1 MAFPIDSYL
10 PDIAAAL
17 SANKAVLLKAEP
29 GAGKTTQVPR
39 YLLDHFR
46 KILVIEPRRLAAKLS
61 AEWVAE
67 QCGTKVG
74 GLVGYQIR
82 LESRK
87 SAETRLVYVTEGILT
102 RLFMSDP
109 SLADYDLIVLDEFH
123 ERHVHSDIALTLV
136 KKLQEKRSDLKLLVM
151 SATLEQTLLQA
162 YLGQVPSFDVPGRV
176 FPVSV
181 VYRPFANEIP
191 VAQRVSAAVQE
202 MLKDPACQGNILVFL
217 AGAGQIAQCA
227 AHLDASLPRDLDV
240 IPLSAEQSG
249 NYSRIVANPQRRK
262 IILSTN
268 VAETS
273 LTLPNIQGVIDN
285 GTARILAFAP
295 WSGLPTLEEKK
306 VSQASCVQRS
316 GRAGRVAAGVC
327 YRLFSEADFHSRAK
341 FGEAE
346 IQRIDLCQ
354 IMLELASLAPNQSWD
369 INHFEWL
376 QKPKEATLKQNLE
389 LLQNLGALSQQGELT
404 ATGAEMAKISL
415 HPRLSKI
422 WIEATA
428 RGLSELGLLCA
439 LIINEG
445 MILDKNQKPEEHL
458 SSDVTYQL
466 QVFLD
471 WAKRR
476 PRRVLLDQGAVQRV
490 KASYDQWARTYRLR
504 SLSDLSFEAERELLY
519 CVFLGFAD
527 RVAKH
532 RPLADTGR
540 RKLRHYNFA
549 LGRGA
554 VLSDTSTAQEI
565 EWFVAVDARESYD
578 EDLGRIFAASGL
590 YPEFLR
596 DDPFRLVQET
606 DEIRI
611 EPKTGRARR
620 SRQILYG
627 KLLVEESWED
637 TKDSS
642 AEDLLLAEVRKS
654 WPNGCEDGEAL
665 AVYHRKL
672 DLMDKAGI
680 PHDLPRFEGE
690 MLELL
695 MDHMA
700 DGIKSL
706 KDLARKSLKKG
717 IDEQLSY
724 SDLQLLNTACPDAIT
739 LAAGRKV
746 KINYHDEAEPFIAS
760 KIQDFF
766 LQKDTPSICSGRY
779 PLLLKLLAP
788 SQRPAQITR
797 DLKGF
802 WTGSY
807 HEVKKEL
814 KRRYPKQAWP
824 DDPANFVMPKREER
838 KF

>member
-1 MAFPIDSYL
+1 MGFPIDSYL
-10 PDIAAAL
+10 ADIAVAL
-17 SANKAVLLKAEP
+17 STNKAVLLKAEP

-39 YLLDHFR
+39 YLLDHFK

-67 QCGTKVG
+67 QCGSKVG

-82 LESRK
+82 MESRK
-87 SAETRLVYVTEGILT
+87 SSATRLIYVTEGILT

-109 SLADYDLIVLDEFH
+109 MLLEFDLIVLDEFH

-162 YLGQVPSFDVPGRV
+162 YLGHVPSFDVPGRV

-181 VYRPFANEIP
+181 AYRPFANEIP
-191 VAQRVSAAVQE
+191 LAQRVSIAVQE

-217 AGAGQIAQCA
+217 AGAGQISQCA
-227 AHLDASLPRDLDV
+227 ANLDTSLPREIDI
-240 IPLSAEQSG
+240 IPLSAEQAG
-249 NYSRIVANPQRRK
+249 NYARVVANPERRK

-273 LTLPNIQGVIDN
+273 LTLPNIQGVIDH

-306 VSQASCVQRS
+306 VSQASCIQRS

-327 YRLFSEADFHSRAK
+327 YRLFSEADFHARAK

-346 IQRIDLCQ
+346 ILRIDLCQ
-354 IMLELASLAPNQSWD
+354 IMLELASLAPGQSWD
-369 INHFEWL
+369 LNHFEWL
-376 QKPKEATLKQNLE
+376 QKPKEATLKQNFE
-389 LLQNLGALSQQGELT
+389 LLQNLGALSKDGQLT
-404 ATGAEMAKISL
+404 DVGTEMAKVSL

-428 RGLSELGLLCA
+428 RGLSELGLLSA

-458 SSDVTYQL
+458 NSDVIYQL
-466 QVFLD
+466 LVLLD

-476 PRRVLLDQGAVQRV
+476 PRRILLDQGAVQRV
-490 KASYDQWARTYRLR
+490 KSSYEIWTKTYRLR
-504 SLSDLSFEAERELLY
+504 PLGELSLESEDQLLY
-519 CVFLGFAD
+519 CIFLGFAD
-527 RVAKH
+527 RVAKY
-532 RPLADTGR
+532 RPLADAGR

-549 LGRGA
+549 FGRGA
-554 VLSDTSTAQEI
+554 VLNEASTAQDVD
-565 EWFVAVDARESYD
+565 WVVAVDARESYD
-578 EDLGRIFAASGL
+578 EDLGRIFSASAVRR
-590 YPEFLR
+590 EFLL
-596 DDPFRLVQET
+596 DDPFSLIQKS
-606 DEIRI
+606 DEIKI
-611 EPKTGRARR
+611 DPKAGRARR
-620 SRQILYG
+620 CQQILYG
-627 KLLVEESWED
+627 RLLVEESWED
-637 TKDSS
+637 VQGSGV
-642 AEDLLLAEVRKS
+642 ENILLAEIKRA
-654 WPNGCEDGEAL
+654 WPNCCEDPEAL
-665 AVYHRKL
+665 RVYHRKVEL
-672 DLMDKAGI
+672 IEKAGI
-680 PHDLPRFEGE
+680 SHGLPYFEGE

-695 MDHMA
+695 IDHMA
-700 DGIKSL
+700 EGIRSLKEVAKKSL
-706 KDLARKSLKKG
+706 LRG
-717 IDEQLSY
+717 IEEQLSY
-724 SDLQLLNTACPDAIT
+724 ADLLLLHNSCPESVT

-746 KINYHDEAEPFIAS
+746 KVNYHEEAEPFIAS
-760 KIQDFF
+760 KIQDFY
-766 LQKDTPSICSGRY
+766 LQKDTPTICSGRY
-779 PLLLKLLAP
+779 LLLLKLLAP
-788 SQRPAQITR
+788 NQRPAQITR

-824 DDPANFVMPKREER
+824 DDPANFLMPKREDR
-838 KF
+838 KS